1 MELAYEITGD
11 VLDAIVLVFLYD
23 ILMGRQYRIKKVFL
37 FPVFIGVVVAANFGI
52 GYISNPFLVLC
63 SWQAVFFGLTFLYQS
78 KVIEKIISSVAFNI
92 MGGAAEMIVVSMF
105 SFLGEEQLVNEYY
118 YVELMISKLI
128 VFVLVVIIS
137 LVYKRKRSLSSGKY
151 RYFFLSSLIIS
162 ILELVAITYIMLKA
176 TDEFIPEAG
185 IVAVAVVVLNF
196 ILYLFVDGY
205 SELYAH
211 KEREMMLEKSM
222 HMQEESYEQLSNSY
236 MQMRRILHD
245 TNKHMKTIAGM
256 IENNGNTQALEYI
269 DATLGEVNSTY
280 KKFNTGNVVIDVML
294 SNLVNQC
301 EAYDIQCETEVA
313 VDNSNINID
322 NRDMA
327 IILGNLTENAIN
339 YEKSILAGMRRIDI
353 AVLTKDTNLII
364 DIRNTCYDEKAAY
377 KKDCGIENI
386 ERVVEKYSGTY
397 SIVNESDT
405 YKSSIILPFSTLNTT
420 IQYK

>member
-1 MELAYEITGD
+1 M
-11 VLDAIVLVFLYD
+11 
-23 ILMGRQYRIKKVFL
+23 
-37 FPVFIGVVVAANFGI
+37 
-52 GYISNPFLVLC
+52 
-63 SWQAVFFGLTFLYQS
+63 
-78 KVIEKIISSVAFNI
+78 
-92 MGGAAEMIVVSMF
+92 
-105 SFLGEEQLVNEYY
+105 
-118 YVELMISKLI
+118 
-128 VFVLVVIIS
+128 
-137 LVYKRKRSLSSGKY
+137 
-151 RYFFLSSLIIS
+151 
-162 ILELVAITYIMLKA
+162 
-176 TDEFIPEAG
+176 
-185 IVAVAVVVLNF
+185 
-196 ILYLFVDGY
+196 
-205 SELYAH
+205 
-211 KEREMMLEKSM
+211 
-222 HMQEESYEQLSNSY
+222 
-236 MQMRRILHD
+236 
-245 TNKHMKTIAGM
+245 
-256 IENNGNTQALEYI
+256 EYI

-339 YEKSILAGMRRIDI
+339 YEKSISDGIRKIDI